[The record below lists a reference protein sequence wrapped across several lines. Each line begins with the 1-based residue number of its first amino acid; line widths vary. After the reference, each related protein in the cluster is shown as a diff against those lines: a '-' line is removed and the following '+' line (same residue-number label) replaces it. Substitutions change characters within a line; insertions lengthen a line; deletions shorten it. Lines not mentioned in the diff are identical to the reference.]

1 MKPIFSNTTL
11 RFRTLLAVLL
21 VGFGFPNLVFGLQGI
36 NVSVNG
42 FTIAKPEANDDTG
55 SNMAMGTAAG
65 TTVYVVVKLP
75 ERNIIKIADFSAGPT
90 LKDSAGNSMR
100 TDSSIFMSNI
110 SDDGKSVVLPISSE
124 DLPAKGSSSIEVGG
138 KAKLICGADPK
149 TEEVDV
155 KLTKGEK
162 LTLAGIEFTV
172 QEIGKSFM
180 KRNAEMIE
188 LQSKKSPASISSI
201 SAVLENGKEV
211 EIFSSGGTEL
221 NSGMDIRFGRSY
233 HIPGKVADV
242 KKLKVTFFKNTE
254 EVEVPLE
261 LKFGLG
267 F

>member
-1 MKPIFSNTTL
+1 
-11 RFRTLLAVLL
+11 
-21 VGFGFPNLVFGLQGI
+21 
-36 NVSVNG
+36 
-42 FTIAKPEANDDTG
+42 
-55 SNMAMGTAAG
+55 
-65 TTVYVVVKLP
+65 
-75 ERNIIKIADFSAGPT
+75 
-90 LKDSAGNSMR
+90 
-100 TDSSIFMSNI
+100 
-110 SDDGKSVVLPISSE
+110 
-124 DLPAKGSSSIEVGG
+124 
-138 KAKLICGADPK
+138 
-149 TEEVDV
+149 
-155 KLTKGEK
+155 
-162 LTLAGIEFTV
+162 
-172 QEIGKSFM
+172 
-180 KRNAEMIE
+180 MIE